1 MASHDKEEL
10 DVDDVIR
17 QLKEQAGDDYL
28 RVGVNKDLIRFLAE
42 RENADHLTI
51 EKLRFS
57 DSCLKLDRR
66 GKLVERHLVI
76 SDYGVYNFIPDQYKK
91 AHREVPVRLVKGI
104 IITNTS
110 DDMILQVKDNP
121 DIRMSVVRRA
131 DLIRVLND
139 IFISFFG
146 KALPVRIGEDLDRYQ
161 SYLATTKKVKE
172 EDKGSHHH
180 AHGPSFTRAP
190 HHRDASQT
198 FVPKRRLSSENQISV
213 QGWLTKKGMNA
224 NSGWRQRYFRL
235 AGSNLLYYSVN
246 LKDKVCL
253 DGGVARGWENRR
265 VSVDAREV
273 ERPHSGPDHLRSL
286 LRDPERAAAF
296 MQFCES
302 IHSEENLSFYLAVE
316 AFRKLDE
323 EKLDKQAKEIVKM
336 YVRPGADKEISAP
349 MVVREQLQREGET
362 NKITD
367 AYFDRLQNIVLSQMK
382 VNEFPAY
389 MEHSAKK
396 SKETVDLK
404 IKTKLS
410 KQDMEVRNCCN
421 CAKTFGLLTKRNF
434 CRYCSDVFCAMCL
447 TKSCSLPEHYMI
459 KGPVKVCD
467 MCFAV
472 LQFET
477 HPHAFSYANRQKHLP
492 INMAASSPE
501 ELESWLSVF
510 SQALKL
516 QHDAKDKQQ
525 SGHEDA
531 EKKLAELRKEAWLMK
546 EDQGTKTWKSYYMV
560 LSGSMLYCYELNLRG
575 STPLAEG
582 GGVHA
587 DITSTEPTI
596 DRSKLALGVYSE
608 SLYSYKFSI
617 SVKQRLYSLAAD
629 TEEQRKIWMQQIER
643 ALARSKSASSAPVRS
658 DQYATA
664 FAQPAPE
671 GEVTFVFTDVQN
683 STNLWEAV
691 STGMNKALKIH
702 DSLMRMLLKQFRG
715 YEVKTEGDAFMV
727 TFFNVLDAV
736 RWCLAVQTSLLQ
748 SSWPDDLL
756 EQPAASKVVAENG
769 DLLFSGIRVRMGIHV
784 GFPNCRRNPITGRM
798 DYFGPTVNR
807 SARVADSAHGGQI
820 ICTDEVAVKLQSA
833 IQAKTFDRAVHF
845 TKLGYD
851 MGDFKMKGSTSTKA
865 LQSWSPY
872 TRF

>member
-1 MASHDKEEL
+1 M
-10 DVDDVIR
+10 
-17 QLKEQAGDDYL
+17 
-28 RVGVNKDLIRFLAE
+28 
-42 RENADHLTI
+42 
-51 EKLRFS
+51 
-57 DSCLKLDRR
+57 
-66 GKLVERHLVI
+66 
-76 SDYGVYNFIPDQYKK
+76 
-91 AHREVPVRLVKGI
+91 
-104 IITNTS
+104 
-110 DDMILQVKDNP
+110 
-121 DIRMSVVRRA
+121 
-131 DLIRVLND
+131 
-139 IFISFFG
+139 
-146 KALPVRIGEDLDRYQ
+146 
-161 SYLATTKKVKE
+161 
-172 EDKGSHHH
+172 
-180 AHGPSFTRAP
+180 
-190 HHRDASQT
+190 
-198 FVPKRRLSSENQISV
+198 
-213 QGWLTKKGMNA
+213 
-224 NSGWRQRYFRL
+224 
-235 AGSNLLYYSVN
+235 
-246 LKDKVCL
+246 
-253 DGGVARGWENRR
+253 
-265 VSVDAREV
+265 
-273 ERPHSGPDHLRSL
+273 
-286 LRDPERAAAF
+286 ERA
-296 MQFCES
+296 
-302 IHSEENLSFYLAVE
+302 LAPPGT
-316 AFRKLDE
+316 RKL
-323 EKLDKQAKEIVKM
+323 
-336 YVRPGADKEISAP
+336 
-349 MVVREQLQREGET
+349 
-362 NKITD
+362 
-367 AYFDRLQNIVLSQMK
+367 
-382 VNEFPAY
+382 
-389 MEHSAKK
+389 
-396 SKETVDLK
+396 
-404 IKTKLS
+404 
-410 KQDMEVRNCCN
+410 
-421 CAKTFGLLTKRNF
+421 
-434 CRYCSDVFCAMCL
+434 
-447 TKSCSLPEHYMI
+447 
-459 KGPVKVCD
+459 
-467 MCFAV
+467 
-472 LQFET
+472 
-477 HPHAFSYANRQKHLP
+477 
-492 INMAASSPE
+492 
-501 ELESWLSVF
+501 WLSVF

-736 RWCLAVQTSLLQ
+736 RWCLAVQTSTVLYMPICVRWCLAVQTSLLQ

-845 TKLGYD
+845 TKLGEYFYKGIAELVTVHQILPEELKGRSD
-851 MGDFKMKGSTSTKA
+851 HFPRLRIHDERDEEVKKEKEQEAKKNSDGKARRVRSKSRNMGRGSRLMKSSPMEHGHQDSLSINEGGQSHNTLELPPEMPPEGDRSMQHDSDHDHDEELSVVHSEASTSQDDNMYQCHIGIDSDCDCELSVAYVIYQLSEAAPPISRVLLSAGVSASSPGEFQLSRIVPPISYMMTVPAA
-865 LQSWSPY
+865 LTYFIKHNLQRGSYNINKWIPGNFRSDPEGSNRATQQPY
-872 TRF
+872 YRKLSTNQICLPGQQIGPDSSLRAIKPNPVTGALFYSELAKSSASLP